1 VNVLVKSYLSASK
14 EKKGILKNKLLLLG
28 NLLGILQED
37 PYSWFESDEL
47 DKNINEKEIEA
58 LIVERNEAK
67 MNKDFEKA
75 DVIRAELMSKG
86 IELMDSSS
94 GTSWKLKT

>member
-1 VNVLVKSYLSASK
+1 M
-14 EKKGILKNKLLLLG
+14 
-28 NLLGILQED
+28 GILQED
-37 PYSWFESDEL
+37 PNSWFESDKL
-47 DKNINEKEIEA
+47 DKNINKEEIEA

-75 DVIRAELMSKG
+75 DIIRAELMNKG

-94 GTSWKLKT
+94 GTSWKFKT